1 MSWCMAKGA
10 DELRILV
17 WGDAGANTG
26 FGVVTHNLGMRW
38 CAMGHEVS
46 MLAINYRGDPWDA
59 PYKLYAASKY
69 SMADLLGLGRLQ
81 EVVNLFKPDVL
92 FVVSDLDVV
101 AKGLQQL
108 GTNRKVP
115 VVAYVPIDG
124 DNMPN
129 DWYEAVR
136 QCDKVAVQSH
146 YGSDVVRRESGL
158 ETVPVWHGIEHEL
171 MFPVSMDH
179 PLVTGN
185 EQFTSREQIRKAL
198 GMDGK
203 FVVLA
208 VNRNNIRKNY
218 PDTFKAFAEF
228 RARHEDALLWVHA
241 VALDEG
247 GNLHTLVDRYRLGD
261 SVKISDP
268 RDTFLGAPKSLLTAY
283 YNAADVKISTSMG
296 EGFGLT
302 DAEALACGCP
312 VIAQDCSATTEVV
325 GDAGILVKPQ
335 RHFTTAR
342 MNDLRLPNVPG
353 FVRALER
360 IYQSPALRET
370 LSKKA
375 IQQAEKFQWDDA
387 AARLEELM
395 QRAIQKGQGRLSSA

>member
-1 MSWCMAKGA
+1 M
-10 DELRILV
+10 RILV

-26 FGVVTHNLGMRW
+26 FGVVTHNLGVRW

-81 EVVNLFKPDVL
+81 EVVSLVKPDVL

-101 AKGLQQL
+101 LKGLQQL
-108 GTNRKVP
+108 GTNRKLP

-124 DNMPN
+124 DKMP
-129 DWYEAVR
+129 DEWYEAIR
-136 QCDKVAVQSH
+136 QCTYTAVQSH
-146 YGSDVVRRESGL
+146 YGAKTVKHESGL
-158 ETVPVWHGIEHEL
+158 DTIPVWHGVEHDKV
-171 MFPVSMDH
+171 FPVSEDR
-179 PLVTGN
+179 PLIIGQEN
-185 EQFTSREQIRKAL
+185 YTSRGQIRKAL
-198 GMDGK
+198 DVDEK

-228 RARHEDALLWVHA
+228 RKRHEDALLWVHA
-241 VALDEG
+241 VAHDEG
-247 GNLHTLVDRYRLGD
+247 GNLHTLVDRYKLGD

-268 RDTFLGAPKSLLTAY
+268 RDTFLGAPKELLTAY

-342 MNDLRLPNVPG
+342 MNDLRLPDVAG

-360 IYQSPALRET
+360 IYRSPSLRET

-375 IQQAEKFQWDDA
+375 VKQSEKFQWDDA
-387 AARLEELM
+387 ASKLEELM
-395 QRAIQKGQGRLSSA
+395 QSAIQKGQDRISSA